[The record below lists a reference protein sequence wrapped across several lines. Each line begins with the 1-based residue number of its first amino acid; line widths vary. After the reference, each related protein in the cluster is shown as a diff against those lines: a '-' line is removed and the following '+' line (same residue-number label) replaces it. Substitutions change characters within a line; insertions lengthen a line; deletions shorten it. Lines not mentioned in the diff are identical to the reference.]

1 VFDPETANWEEQMR
15 IEGSVTAISW
25 IPSEAIEGLP
35 KLPFEFG
42 VGHYDEPPPD
52 RIDGP
57 ADLEQLRDA
66 DRFREANL
74 LHAWIEV
81 EDGKVVDSGYF
92 GGGLV
97 GATTFRFG
105 PKSIVVPGVAFEV
118 LRAKPEISDE
128 GARFVQTVGGR
139 AGFPAPRLVKG
150 GPLFRIH
157 SATAWTTLA
166 LTLHADGRIEH
177 ELVGASP
184 FPRHWI
190 YGNDGELAQKSG
202 TVDFKTWYRESH
214 GDNTPWGD
222 EESEAVVAAAETA
235 LERELSRTLL
245 SGDAKLTRRDLGEGA
260 VLVSQGAE
268 EDALYLVLD
277 GVLGVE
283 VDGEQV
289 AEMGPG
295 TMVGERASLEGG
307 VRTATLRALTPIR
320 VAVIPAE
327 LVGEGDLATLAADRR
342 RED

>member
-1 VFDPETANWEEQMR
+1 MR
-15 IEGSVTAISW
+15 VEGSVTAISW

-52 RIDGP
+52 QLASG
-57 ADLEQLRDA
+57 DLERLRDA

-74 LHAWIEV
+74 LQAWIEV
-81 EDGKVVDSGYF
+81 EDGAVVGAGYE

-97 GATTFRFG
+97 GSTTFRFG
-105 PKSIVVPGVAFEV
+105 PKAIIVPGVAFEV
-118 LRAKPEISDE
+118 LRSEPEISGDQ
-128 GARFVQTVGGR
+128 ARFVQTVGGR
-139 AGFPAPRLVKG
+139 AGFPAPRRVKG
-150 GPLFRIH
+150 GPLFRVH

-166 LTLHADGRIEH
+166 LTLHADGRVEH
-177 ELVGASP
+177 EVVGASL

-190 YGNDGELAQKSG
+190 YDTNGGLAQKTG

-222 EESEAVVAAAETA
+222 VESPAVVAAAESA
-235 LERELSRTLL
+235 LERELSRSLL
-245 SGDAKLTRRDLGEGA
+245 SGDVDFQRRKLDEGE
-260 VLVSQGAE
+260 VLVEQGSE
-268 EDALYLVLD
+268 GHDLYLLLD

-283 VDGEQV
+283 VDGELV

-295 TMVGERASLEGG
+295 TMLGERASLEGG
-307 VRTATLRALTPIR
+307 VRTATLRAITPCR
-320 VAVIPAE
+320 LAVVPPGFLAE
-327 LVGEGDLATLAADRR
+327 HDLEALAEDRR

>member
-1 VFDPETANWEEQMR
+1 MR
-15 IEGSVTAISW
+15 VEGSVTAISW

-35 KLPFEFG
+35 KLPFELG

-52 RIDGP
+52 RLESG
-57 ADLEQLRDA
+57 DLGRLRDA
-66 DRFREANL
+66 DRFREANEL
-74 LHAWIEV
+74 NAWIEV
-81 EDGKVVDSGYF
+81 EDGAIVDAGYG

-97 GATTFRFG
+97 GSTTFRLG
-105 PKSIVVPGVAFEV
+105 PKAIVVPGVAFEV
-118 LRAKPEISDE
+118 LRPEPEVSRDRV
-128 GARFVQTVGGR
+128 RFVQTVGGR

-150 GPLFRIH
+150 GPRFRIH

-190 YGNDGELAQKSG
+190 YDHEGNLAQKSG

-245 SGDAKLTRRDLGEGA
+245 SGDAKLPRRKLEEGE
-260 VLVSQGAE
+260 VLVEQGAPG
-268 EDALYLVLD
+268 DDLYLLID
-277 GVLGVE
+277 GVLAVE
-283 VDGEQV
+283 VDGEEV

-295 TMVGERASLEGG
+295 TMLGERASLEGG
-307 VRTATLRALTPIR
+307 VRTATLRALTPCR
-320 VAVIPAE
+320 VAVIASE
-327 LVGEGDLATLAADRR
+327 LVGEGELATLAADRR
-342 RED
+342 REE

>member
-1 VFDPETANWEEQMR
+1 MR
-15 IEGSVTAISW
+15 VEGSVTAISW

-35 KLPFEFG
+35 KLPFELG

-52 RIDGP
+52 RLEPG
-57 ADLEQLRDA
+57 DLGRLRDA
-66 DRFREANL
+66 DRFREANEL
-74 LHAWIEV
+74 NAWIDV
-81 EDGKVVDSGYF
+81 EDGAIVASGYG

-97 GATTFRFG
+97 GSTTFRLG
-105 PKSIVVPGVAFEV
+105 PKAIVVPGVPFEV
-118 LRAKPEISDE
+118 LRPEPEVSRDRV
-128 GARFVQTVGGR
+128 RFVQTVGGR

-150 GPLFRIH
+150 GPRFRIH

-190 YGNDGELAQKSG
+190 YDHEGNLAQKSG

-214 GDNTPWGD
+214 GGNTPWGD
-222 EESEAVVAAAETA
+222 EESAAVVAAAESA

-245 SGDAKLTRRDLGEGA
+245 SGDAKLPRRRLDEGEL
-260 VLVSQGAE
+260 LVEQGAQGN
-268 EDALYLVLD
+268 DLYLLLD

-283 VDGEQV
+283 VDGEQI

-295 TMVGERASLEGG
+295 TMLGERASLEGG
-307 VRTATLRALTPIR
+307 VRTATLRALTPCR
-320 VAVIPAE
+320 VVVIASE
-327 LVGEGDLATLAADRR
+327 LVGEGELATLAAGRR
-342 RED
+342 REE

>member
-1 VFDPETANWEEQMR
+1 MR

-25 IPSEAIEGLP
+25 IPSEAIQGLP
-35 KLPFEFG
+35 RLPFDLG

-52 RIDGP
+52 RLEGP
-57 ADLEQLRDA
+57 SDLERLHDA

-74 LHAWIEV
+74 LHAWIQV
-81 EDGKVVDSGYF
+81 EDGAIVGAGYF

-97 GATTFRFG
+97 GSTTFRLG
-105 PKSIVVPGVAFEV
+105 PKAILVPGVPFEV
-118 LRAKPEISDE
+118 LRAEPKISGDR
-128 GARFVQTVGGR
+128 ARFVQTVGGR

-166 LTLHADGRIEH
+166 LTLHTDGRIEH

-190 YGNDGELAQKSG
+190 YDNDGVLAEKSG
-202 TVDFKTWYRESH
+202 IVDFKTWYRESH

-222 EESEAVVAAAETA
+222 EQSEAVVAAAETA
-235 LERELSRTLL
+235 LERELSRALL
-245 SGDAKLTRRDLGEGA
+245 SGDEKLTKRKLGEGA
-260 VLVSQGAE
+260 VLVTQGAE
-268 EDALYLVLD
+268 GDTLYLLLD

-295 TMVGERASLEGG
+295 TIVGERALLEGG

-320 VAVIPAE
+320 FVVIPRE
-327 LVGEGDLATLAADRR
+327 LVGEGELATLAADRQ
-342 RED
+342 REG